1 MVDFGQARP
10 IEAVFTW
17 NAMGHG
23 KIFFTLSSGE
33 YCEGEYSTISD
44 VTTATI
50 FVTDDY
56 TRYHDTGFSSS
67 SKQRG

>member
-1 MVDFGQARP
+1 MKDKTEQLVLKNRLKIARA
-10 IEAVFTW
+10 EKNMTQD
-17 NAMGHG
+17 
-23 KIFFTLSSGE
+23 E
-33 YCEGEYSTISD
+33 
-44 VTTATI
+44 